1 MDIITKFK
9 YLINLNQI
17 ILSDNSLLD
26 WKLRLSFSPKTD
38 LTNGARKYS
47 ITSEMGIYVDG
58 EITEIS
64 IFFPDDPKMNRE
76 LFIFLNSM
84 DGVNKNGIW
93 RISRKIEV
101 SKDFREMMQGLVG
114 VQSAILSS
122 AWIENGIYR
131 VEIIFSKVRLEKISS
146 VLLKNLDQTS
156 DVAIDYL
163 GPSGGMKKSLEDLD
177 KRSNVSVIEY
187 DFTLDQ
193 TKFADR
199 IDALGPNWFRIIKSP
214 YESRTVSAVYIL
226 RDGQKVGSRLNEI
239 IKGRLYEVDVN
250 NPVFTE
256 INNKIRKERIP
267 VLLKMHALEN
277 GIMRYFIILP
287 SIFSLELL
295 GILRETGLMEMG
307 LNPVIR
313 RVQPIQEWLNSSSI
327 FQEVDF

>member
-1 MDIITKFK
+1 M
-9 YLINLNQI
+9 INLNQI

-26 WKLRLSFSPKTD
+26 WKLRLSFSPETE

-58 EITEIS
+58 EKTEIS
-64 IFFPDDPKMNRE
+64 IFFPDDLNMNRE

-84 DGVNKNGIW
+84 NAVNKNGIW
-93 RISRKIEV
+93 RISREMEV
-101 SKDFREMMQGLVG
+101 SKDFRKLMQGLVG
-114 VQSAILSS
+114 AQSAVLSS
-122 AWIENGIYR
+122 AWIDKGIFK
-131 VEIIFSKVRLEKISS
+131 VEIIFSKNRLEKISS
-146 VLLKNLDQTS
+146 ILLKNMDQTS
-156 DVAIDYL
+156 DVAIEYL
-163 GPSGGMKKSLEDLD
+163 GPSGGMKKSLEDLSN
-177 KRSNVSVIEY
+177 RSNVSVIEY

-199 IDALGPNWFRIIKSP
+199 IDALGTNWFRIIKSP

-239 IKGRLYEVDVN
+239 IKGRLYEVDVH

-267 VLLKMHALEN
+267 VLLKMQSLDN
-277 GIMRYFIILP
+277 GVMRYFIIHP
-287 SIFSLELL
+287 SIFTLELL

-327 FQEVDF
+327 LQEVDF

>member
-1 MDIITKFK
+1 M
-9 YLINLNQI
+9 
-17 ILSDNSLLD
+17 
-26 WKLRLSFSPKTD
+26 R
-38 LTNGARKYS
+38 
-47 ITSEMGIYVDG
+47 
-58 EITEIS
+58 
-64 IFFPDDPKMNRE
+64 
-76 LFIFLNSM
+76 
-84 DGVNKNGIW
+84 
-93 RISRKIEV
+93 
-101 SKDFREMMQGLVG
+101 GLVG

-131 VEIIFSKVRLEKISS
+131 VEIIFSKSKLEKISS
-146 VLLKNLDQTS
+146 VILKNLDQTS
-156 DVAIDYL
+156 DVAIEYL
-163 GPSGGMKKSLEDLD
+163 GPSGGIKKSLEDLGS
-177 KRSNVSVIEY
+177 RSNVSVIEY

-199 IDALGPNWFRIIKSP
+199 IDALGTNWFRIIKSP
-214 YESRTVSAVYIL
+214 YESRIVSAVYIL

-239 IKGRLYEVDVN
+239 IKGRLYEVDVH

-267 VLLKMHALEN
+267 VLLKMQALEN

>member
-1 MDIITKFK
+1 M
-9 YLINLNQI
+9 
-17 ILSDNSLLD
+17 SDNSLLD
-26 WKLRLSFSPKTD
+26 WKLRLSFSPETE

-58 EITEIS
+58 EKTEIS
-64 IFFPDDPKMNRE
+64 IFFPDDLNMNRE

-84 DGVNKNGIW
+84 NAVNKNGIW
-93 RISRKIEV
+93 RISREMEV
-101 SKDFREMMQGLVG
+101 SKDFRKLMQGLVG
-114 VQSAILSS
+114 AQSAVLSS
-122 AWIENGIYR
+122 AWIDKGIFK
-131 VEIIFSKVRLEKISS
+131 VEIIFSKNRLEKISS
-146 VLLKNLDQTS
+146 ILLKNMDQTS
-156 DVAIDYL
+156 DVAIEYL
-163 GPSGGMKKSLEDLD
+163 GPSGGMKKSLEDLSN
-177 KRSNVSVIEY
+177 RSNVSVIEY

-193 TKFADR
+193 TKFEDR

-239 IKGRLYEVDVN
+239 IKGRLYEVDVH

-267 VLLKMHALEN
+267 VLLKMQSLDN
-277 GIMRYFIILP
+277 GVMRYFIIHP
-287 SIFSLELL
+287 SIFTLELL

-327 FQEVDF
+327 LQEVDF